1 MSQARLVRISK
12 MLSLILRHKP
22 KDFGVVL
29 DPEGFASLDEV
40 VRALRVSIADAS
52 EADVRAVVATLE
64 PDKARFALTDQDIRA
79 NYGHSLSDRIVQIQ
93 AMPPDILLHGTSEGS
108 VAAIR
113 RDGIRPMRRQYVHL
127 TTHRDLASR
136 VGARHGSVCVLEV
149 EAIAAHRGGLS
160 FYRANDAFWLADFIP
175 PEFIRSL

>member
-1 MSQARLVRISK
+1 MTQPRLIRISK
-12 MLSLILRHKP
+12 MMSLILRHKP
-22 KDFGVVL
+22 EDFGVVL
-29 DPEGFASLDEV
+29 DPEGFAPLEEI
-40 VRALRVSIADAS
+40 VRALRTSVADAS
-52 EADVRAVVATLE
+52 EADVRAVVTTIE

-79 NYGHSLSDRIVQIQ
+79 NYGHSLREKIVQ
-93 AMPPDILLHGTSEGS
+93 ARATPPDILLHGTSEE
-108 VAAIR
+108 AAAGIR

-149 EAIAAHRGGLS
+149 DAMSGHRSGLS

-175 PEFIRSL
+175 PEFIRP